1 MVLAE
6 AFMQILERPTIGAVF
21 VEIIMFLGP
30 VWIAFLFGI
39 IVGWIWKPK
48 WATWKN
54 CKFDFSAPSSPTA
67 ALVPSSTSNGLELNQ
82 SHKFHSSKGHTPS
95 FGSYADAGSEIEQF
109 DSGPSQ
115 LYPLPITDEDLDHL
129 WHLVERKDG
138 GPPWKHVMDRSA
150 PNMSYQAWQR
160 DPENG
165 PPQYCSRTVYEDA
178 SPELLRDFFWD
189 DEFRV
194 KWDDMIVHA
203 ETIEECP
210 TTGTMVV
217 HWVRKFPFFCSDRE
231 YIFGRRIWESG
242 RSYYCVTKA
251 VPCSTIPRKD
261 KPRRV
266 DVYYSSWFIQA
277 VESRKGNGQLTAC
290 EVLLF
295 HHEDMGIPWE
305 IAKFGVRQGMWGTV
319 RKIEHGLRS
328 YQKSRASNTKISHC
342 ALMAQVNTKVDP
354 ECLKSM
360 DGDEESSGTQVQ
372 VAPGKSEGNI
382 NIPKLLIIGGALLV
396 ACTLDRGIIPKALLF
411 NVARKFGNIGKR
423 ATPRA

>member
-1 MVLAE
+1 ML
-6 AFMQILERPTIGAVF
+6 
-21 VEIIMFLGP
+21 
-30 VWIAFLFGI
+30 
-39 IVGWIWKPK
+39 
-48 WATWKN
+48 
-54 CKFDFSAPSSPTA
+54 
-67 ALVPSSTSNGLELNQ
+67 
-82 SHKFHSSKGHTPS
+82 H
-95 FGSYADAGSEIEQF
+95 
-109 DSGPSQ
+109 
-115 LYPLPITDEDLDHL
+115 
-129 WHLVERKDG
+129 
-138 GPPWKHVMDRSA
+138 
-150 PNMSYQAWQR
+150 
-160 DPENG
+160 
-165 PPQYCSRTVYEDA
+165 
-178 SPELLRDFFWD
+178 
-189 DEFRV
+189 
-194 KWDDMIVHA
+194 
-203 ETIEECP
+203 ET
-210 TTGTMVV
+210 
-217 HWVRKFPFFCSDRE
+217 
-231 YIFGRRIWESG
+231 
-242 RSYYCVTKA
+242 
-251 VPCSTIPRKD
+251 
-261 KPRRV
+261 
-266 DVYYSSWFIQA
+266 